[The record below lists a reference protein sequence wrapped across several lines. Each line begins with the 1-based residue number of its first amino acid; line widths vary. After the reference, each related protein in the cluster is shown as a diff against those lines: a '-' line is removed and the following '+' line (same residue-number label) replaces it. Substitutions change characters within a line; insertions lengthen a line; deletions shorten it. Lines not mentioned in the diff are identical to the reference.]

1 MSNLSQGT
9 EVRCQGLETVARKVN
24 FGGWR
29 RKTLDELFEG
39 FTLMESEKE
48 REEA

>member
-1 MSNLSQGT
+1 M
-9 EVRCQGLETVARKVN
+9 ETVARKVN

-39 FTLMESEKE
+39 FTLMESGKEKIRGLRKEE
-48 REEA
+48 RK